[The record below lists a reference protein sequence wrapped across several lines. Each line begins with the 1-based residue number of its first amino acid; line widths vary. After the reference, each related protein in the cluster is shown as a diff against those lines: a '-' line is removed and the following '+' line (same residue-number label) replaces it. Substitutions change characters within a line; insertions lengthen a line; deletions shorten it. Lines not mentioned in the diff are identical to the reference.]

1 MMIAALAVAGLL
13 ILWLGIGIGS
23 ISADTQIQTD
33 NCDTYRCDTYRVE
46 IYDDGS
52 VVIHTWQRYLTN
64 QGDDLVIKAEQE

>member
-33 NCDTYRCDTYRVE
+33 DCDTYRVE

-64 QGDDLVIKAEQE
+64 HGDELVIKAE

>member
-23 ISADTQIQTD
+23 ISADTQYQTD
-33 NCDTYRCDTYRVE
+33 DCDTYRVE

-64 QGDDLVIKAEQE
+64 HGDDLVIKAEQE

>member
-1 MMIAALAVAGLL
+1 MIAALAAAGLL

-33 NCDTYRCDTYRVE
+33 NCDIYRCDTYRVE

-64 QGDDLVIKAEQE
+64 HGEDLVIKAE

>member
-1 MMIAALAVAGLL
+1 MMIAALAAAGLL

-33 NCDTYRCDTYRVE
+33 NCDTYRVE

-64 QGDDLVIKAEQE
+64 HGEDLVIKAE